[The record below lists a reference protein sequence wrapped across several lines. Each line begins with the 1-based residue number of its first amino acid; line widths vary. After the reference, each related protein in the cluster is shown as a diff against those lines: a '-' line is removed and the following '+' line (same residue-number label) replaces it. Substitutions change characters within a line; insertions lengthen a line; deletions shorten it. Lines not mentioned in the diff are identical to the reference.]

1 MQNPN
6 RWVLRP
12 WPSTQNG
19 ATAGHDSAPTPE
31 RICCSDEESIV
42 KFRQFSLKIIVIS
55 ASLLALTQAA
65 QAGFCQKYRQTR
77 SNAGACANC
86 FVLIRSFPEKQVY
99 AVTGTNGWYAE
110 LFWVEGDDSVA
121 TGGGKWKAELG
132 GAPFDLDLVQQGSE
146 LSMVMNDDPKRQQPP
161 ITAKFRCVQR

>member
-1 MQNPN
+1 M
-6 RWVLRP
+6 
-12 WPSTQNG
+12 
-19 ATAGHDSAPTPE
+19 A
-31 RICCSDEESIV
+31 
-42 KFRQFSLKIIVIS
+42 FRQFGLKIIAVS
-55 ASLLALTQAA
+55 AALIAFSGTA
-65 QAGFCQKYRQTR
+65 QAGFCQKYQQTR

-86 FVLIRSFPEKQVY
+86 FVLVRSLHEKQAY

-146 LSMVMNDDPKRQQPP
+146 LSMVMNDDPNRQRPP
-161 ITAKFRCVQR
+161 IAAKFRCVQR